1 MAPRAGRAGRAQ
13 PRVEALIE
21 LPAGATLAWLVGA
34 ALASGL
40 ARGFSGFGAGLIFMP
55 LASAAVGLR
64 LAAPLMLLLEML
76 AVVSLVRGAWHVA
89 PRAEVVPLSL
99 GLLIGT
105 PLGIWVLATGDTLA
119 LRWGV
124 SLVILGLLGLL
135 VSGWRLRGAHGV
147 AVPVAFGA
155 VGGVLAG
162 IATISGPPAM
172 AYLLGRDLPKREMR
186 AIFNLYLSVGDLLA
200 LAGCLLAG
208 LVGAAVLGPL
218 LVTAPLYAGGIW
230 LGSRMFG
237 LASEVTF
244 RRLCYAMIAV
254 AALLSLPIWD
264 GMR

>member
-1 MAPRAGRAGRAQ
+1 MIF
-13 PRVEALIE
+13 ETL
-21 LPAGATLAWLVGA
+21 LPQGATLAWLVVA
-34 ALASGL
+34 ALVAGL

-55 LASAAVGLR
+55 LAAMALGMR
-64 LAAPLMLLLEML
+64 QAAPLMLLLEMV
-76 AVVSLVRGAWHVA
+76 AIASLVRGAWHVA

-99 GLLIGT
+99 GLLLGT
-105 PLGIWVLATGDTLA
+105 PLGILVLANADALA

-124 SLVILGLLGLL
+124 ALVILALLALL
-135 VSGWRLRGAHGV
+135 VSGWRLRGQHGP

-172 AYLLGRDLPKREMR
+172 AYLLGRDLPKQQVR
-186 AIFNLYLSVGDLLA
+186 AIFNLYLSVGDLAA
-200 LAGCLLAG
+200 LLGCVLAG
-208 LVGAAVLGPL
+208 LVGPQVIGPL
-218 LVTAPLYAGGIW
+218 LVTGPLYGFGIW
-230 LGSRMFG
+230 AGSRMFG

-244 RRLCYAMIAV
+244 RRTCYGLIAA